1 MNEKTTVEV
10 YLSFEKYEANWDF
23 SLAKVTDRLGI
34 FPTETEKK
42 GEWITRE
49 NKKIRQHQSTMWK
62 YSTGEVE
69 TYESEKLVQQI
80 VHTFKDKTDIINTLK
95 NELLIEPS
103 LCMVVYVINGRNPSY
118 IIEKDLMDFSLLID
132 VELEIDCYT
141 YGFVEEEEFTIE

>member
-1 MNEKTTVEV
+1 
-10 YLSFEKYEANWDF
+10 
-23 SLAKVTDRLGI
+23 
-34 FPTETEKK
+34 
-42 GEWITRE
+42 
-49 NKKIRQHQSTMWK
+49 MWK

-80 VHTFKDKTDIINTLK
+80 VHTFKDKTDIINALK

-118 IIEKDLMDFSLLID
+118 IIEKDLMEFSLLID

-141 YGFVEEEEFTIE
+141 YGFVEEDEFTIE